1 MARTTLTVKL
11 LPALDKVWA
20 TLESECSDPVTMQK
34 VLELVITRYACKM
47 GNHTEAAFVARH
59 VHKHVQ
65 QMVSQMFE

>member
-1 MARTTLTVKL
+1 MARVVLTVEL

-34 VLELVITRYACKM
+34 VLELAVTRYVCKM

-59 VHKHVQ
+59 MNKHVQ
-65 QMVSQMFE
+65 QLVSQMFE